1 MQEIIHAFGI
11 DWRLLIIQMVNFFLL
26 MFILTKFLY
35 RPLLN
40 MIEERQMTI
49 ESGLENAKEAE
60 LALSVANDEAKS
72 IKQNAHHEAQAAI
85 ARGKKLGEEEHHS
98 IVSKAEQD
106 REAIVSQAKREAE
119 NLRLKALEDAKED
132 VARLAVLTAEKILT
146 KPEYDNH

>member
-60 LALSVANDEAKS
+60 LALSAANDEAKI

>member
-60 LALSVANDEAKS
+60 LALSVANDEAKI

>member
-35 RPLLN
+35 KPLLET
-40 MIEERQMTI
+40 IEERRNTI
-49 ESGLENAKEAE
+49 EDGLKNAENAKVALNEAS
-60 LALSVANDEAKS
+60 AEAKN
-72 IKQNAHHEAQAAI
+72 IKLGAHHEAQSAI

-119 NLRLKALEDAKED
+119 NLKLKAVEDAKED
-132 VARLAVLTAEKILT
+132 LAKLAVLAAEKILSNHQN
-146 KPEYDNH
+146 DNR